1 MGAEGI
7 HGNID
12 SKERDNIISKFKKDP
27 STRILIATPGVAKE
41 GLTLVAANYAIFYD
55 RNFSLENYSVNNW
68 MFLYPL
74 SLPIAFLLEWLLRLI
89 LCVGTKQK
97 QFVGKISFTKVL
109 SVKMRELRHV
119 SMSLLCI

>member
-1 MGAEGI
+1 
-7 HGNID
+7 
-12 SKERDNIISKFKKDP
+12 
-27 STRILIATPGVAKE
+27 
-41 GLTLVAANYAIFYD
+41 
-55 RNFSLENYSVNNW
+55 
-68 MFLYPL
+68 MFFYPL
-74 SLPIAFLLEWLLRLI
+74 SLPIAFLLEWLLGLI